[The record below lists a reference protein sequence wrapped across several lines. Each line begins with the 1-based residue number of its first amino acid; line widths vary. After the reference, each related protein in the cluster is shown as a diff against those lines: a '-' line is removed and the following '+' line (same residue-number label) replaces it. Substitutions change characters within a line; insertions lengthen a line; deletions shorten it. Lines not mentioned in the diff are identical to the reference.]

1 MTYIML
7 TIVSLLSFE
16 RNDVYY
22 VNYSVV
28 IIV

>member
-7 TIVSLLSFE
+7 TIMSLLLLE

>member
-7 TIVSLLSFE
+7 TIVSLYLFE

-22 VNYSVV
+22 VNYHVV
-28 IIV
+28 ILV

>member
-1 MTYIML
+1 MTYIIL
-7 TIVSLLSFE
+7 TIVPLLLFE
-16 RNDVYY
+16 RYDVYY

>member
-7 TIVSLLSFE
+7 YIASLLLFE

-22 VNYSVV
+22 VNYNVV

>member
-7 TIVSLLSFE
+7 IIVSLLLFE

-22 VNYSVV
+22 VNYSVFILV
-28 IIV
+28 

>member
-7 TIVSLLSFE
+7 TIVSLLLFE

-22 VNYSVV
+22 VKYSVV
-28 IIV
+28 TIV

>member
-7 TIVSLLSFE
+7 TIVSLLLFE
-16 RNDVYY
+16 SYDVYY

>member
-7 TIVSLLSFE
+7 TIVSLLLFE

>member
-7 TIVSLLSFE
+7 NIVSLLLFE

-22 VNYSVV
+22 VKYIIV